1 MLIIINEEYAPKV
14 ELNKKIGTF
23 QVMYKG
29 RKFGTLYVLEDI
41 LDYKSKYKKHRVIV
55 KCMNCG
61 KVFETEAR
69 RLAEGKRDCGNPE
82 CKEATKKQSHTEL
95 IANIKAIKRRNSW
108 SEVAKKRA
116 KISRFLTEQMNM
128 RKLSAVYD
136 YEKEEVEQY
145 KEAINFLYELDMSKI
160 FFNQCPHCKKEFVYD
175 EKVSIRKHKGDAR
188 NKGKY
193 LRFRIVH
200 CPRCGYTTIKK
211 LNSVQRVNQS
221 KEVKE
226 KLKKMWD
233 IHRKEKGIP
242 TGDKNE

>member
-1 MLIIINEEYAPKV
+1 MIVINEEYAPKV

-41 LDYKSKYKKHRVIV
+41 LDYKSKYKKHRVVV
-55 KCMNCG
+55 KCINCG
-61 KVFETEAR
+61 KVFEIEAR
-69 RLAEGKRDCGNPE
+69 RLAEGKRDCGKKD
-82 CKEATKKQSHTEL
+82 CKEAAKKQSYLEL
-95 IANIKAIKRRNSW
+95 IANIKAIKKRNSW

-145 KEAINFLYELDMSKI
+145 KEAIDFLYELDMSKI
-160 FFNQCPHCKKEFVYD
+160 FFNQCPHCKKPFLYD
-175 EKVSIRKHKGDAR
+175 EVVKIKKTRGDFR
-188 NKGKY
+188 NNGKY
-193 LRFRIVH
+193 LKFRVVH

-211 LNSVQRVNQS
+211 LNTVQCVNQS

-226 KLKKMWD
+226 KYRELWN
-233 IHRKEKGIP
+233 IRRKEKGLP
-242 TGDKNE
+242 VETESK

>member
-1 MLIIINEEYAPKV
+1 MIIINEEYAPKV

-41 LDYKSKYKKHRVIV
+41 LDYKSKYKKHRVVV

-69 RLAEGKRDCGNPE
+69 RLAEGKRDCGKKE
-82 CKEATKKQSHTEL
+82 CKEAAKKQSYPEL
-95 IANIKAIKRRNSW
+95 IANIKAIKKRNSW

-145 KEAINFLYELDMSKI
+145 KEAIDFLYELDMSKI
-160 FFNQCPHCKKEFVYD
+160 FFNQCPHCRKPFLYD
-175 EKVSIRKHKGDAR
+175 EVVKIKKTRGDFR
-188 NKGKY
+188 NNGKY
-193 LRFRIVH
+193 LKFRIVH

-211 LNSVQRVNQS
+211 LNGVQCVNQT

-226 KLKKMWD
+226 KYKELWA
-233 IHRKEKGIP
+233 IRRKEKGIP
-242 TGDKNE
+242 TENKNK

>member
-1 MLIIINEEYAPKV
+1 MVLLIIINEEYAPKV

-41 LDYKSKYKKHRVIV
+41 LDYKSKYKKHRVVV

-69 RLAEGKRDCGNPE
+69 RLAEGKRDCGKKE
-82 CKEATKKQSHTEL
+82 CKEAAKKQSYPEL
-95 IANIKAIKRRNSW
+95 IANIKAIKKRNSW

-116 KISRFLTEQMNM
+116 RISRFLTEQMNM

-145 KEAINFLYELDMSKI
+145 KEAIDFLYELDMSKI
-160 FFNQCPHCKKEFVYD
+160 FFNQCPHCRKEFLYD
-175 EKVSIRKHKGDAR
+175 EVVKIKKTRGDFR
-188 NKGKY
+188 NNDKF

-211 LNSVQRVNQS
+211 LNKVKCVNQS

-226 KLKKMWD
+226 KYKELWA
-233 IHRKEKGIP
+233 IRRKEKVFQ
-242 TGDKNE
+242 

>member
-1 MLIIINEEYAPKV
+1 MIVINEEYAPKV

-29 RKFGTLYVLEDI
+29 RKFGTLYVLEDV
-41 LDYKSKYKKHRVIV
+41 LDYKSKYKKHKVIV

-69 RLAEGKRDCGNPE
+69 QLAEGKRDCGKKE
-82 CKEATKKQSHTEL
+82 CKEAAKKQSYPEL
-95 IANIKAIKRRNSW
+95 IANIKAIKKRNSW

-145 KEAINFLYELDMSKI
+145 KEAIDFLYELDMSKI
-160 FFNQCPHCKKEFVYD
+160 FFNQCPHCKKPFLYD
-175 EKVSIRKHKGDAR
+175 EVVKIKKRRGDFR
-188 NKGKY
+188 NNDKY

-211 LNSVQRVNQS
+211 LNTVKCVNQS
-221 KEVKE
+221 KEAKE
-226 KLKKMWD
+226 KYKELWN
-233 IHRKEKGIP
+233 IRREEKGLP
-242 TGDKNE
+242 VETESE